1 MQTASPGGISI
12 RTSDKEPARDGTR
25 FPCFDGLRALAA
37 LLVIGV
43 HTAFVSGLTGRGLGR
58 YAARMEIGVSVFF
71 VISGFL
77 LYRPF
82 AVAHFRQEPETPAR
96 HFWARRLRRIVP
108 AYWLAFILITYVL
121 HADTIRHG
129 WGSVAIYLGFAQ
141 IYSSHHVLSG
151 ITQAWS
157 LCTEMSFYLFLP
169 LYAAWLGG
177 RRWPTVTTAPPRVP
191 HRPRQRQL
199 RAELLGLLTLVAVSF
214 GFRIWPLEH
223 HSPLAT
229 IMPNWLPGYLD
240 VFALGMLLAV
250 LSAWLATTD
259 QRPSLLWH
267 PAVPYASW
275 AMAAVAFIGVSNL
288 GLPLTPVT
296 PSPLGLSLARQTLY
310 GLFAFFVVLPAVFG
324 PQDRSLVRGLL
335 RARPV
340 ALLGVVSFGIYLW
353 HESWIELFLRW
364 TKDPLFTIPPWQLV
378 AFVTAGAV
386 VAATLSYVVVERPIL
401 RRTLTLRRLGRLS
414 GLDRLSGLGRLSW
427 LGRLK
432 PQRRPTAGTEP
443 TQPADQ
449 ASPTAAPAHAT
460 LVAQP

>member
-1 MQTASPGGISI
+1 MQTASPGAFPSG
-12 RTSDKEPARDGTR
+12 PATRDRHETATR

-82 AVAHFRQEPETPAR
+82 AVAHFRQEPEPPAR

-177 RRWPTVTTAPPRVP
+177 RRWPPLRPRPRGAPPATPAPAPGGAARSAD
-191 HRPRQRQL
+191 PRRRQL
-199 RAELLGLLTLVAVSF
+199 RVPDLAAAAPQPPG
-214 GFRIWPLEH
+214 H
-223 HSPLAT
+223 HHAQLAT
-229 IMPNWLPGYLD
+229 
-240 VFALGMLLAV
+240 
-250 LSAWLATTD
+250 
-259 QRPSLLWH
+259 
-267 PAVPYASW
+267 
-275 AMAAVAFIGVSNL
+275 
-288 GLPLTPVT
+288 GLP
-296 PSPLGLSLARQTLY
+296 
-310 GLFAFFVVLPAVFG
+310 
-324 PQDRSLVRGLL
+324 
-335 RARPV
+335 
-340 ALLGVVSFGIYLW
+340 
-353 HESWIELFLRW
+353 
-364 TKDPLFTIPPWQLV
+364 
-378 AFVTAGAV
+378 
-386 VAATLSYVVVERPIL
+386 
-401 RRTLTLRRLGRLS
+401 
-414 GLDRLSGLGRLSW
+414 
-427 LGRLK
+427 
-432 PQRRPTAGTEP
+432 
-443 TQPADQ
+443 
-449 ASPTAAPAHAT
+449 
-460 LVAQP
+460 